1 MLISVGA
8 DEVLA
13 SDRMKC
19 AKTNNFRLG
28 HKLKTWSC
36 TTTSV
41 EHCLWPSS
49 GIPTTGLMHLYLQR
63 HPPYGAYTQAPS
75 GYIPHGPPIS
85 RLLNPCNAIFNTL
98 VLILLLITW
107 TSSTITN
114 SSKKECP
121 SDFSHVSCIKVHT
134 FLT

>member
-41 EHCLWPSS
+41 EHCLYMA
-49 GIPTTGLMHLYLQR
+49 IIRHTYHRLMHLYLQR
-63 HPPYGAYTQAPS
+63 HPPYGAYTQVPS

-98 VLILLLITW
+98 VLILLLITGHLPLSL
-107 TSSTITN
+107 TPQRKNVHLIFLMSLAL
-114 SSKKECP
+114 K
-121 SDFSHVSCIKVHT
+121 CIP
-134 FLT
+134 F